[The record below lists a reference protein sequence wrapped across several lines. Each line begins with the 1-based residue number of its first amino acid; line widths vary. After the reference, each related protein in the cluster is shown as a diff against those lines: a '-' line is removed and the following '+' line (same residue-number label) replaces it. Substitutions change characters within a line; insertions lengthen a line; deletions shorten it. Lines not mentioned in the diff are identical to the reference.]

1 MQRIALLCLL
11 LALTAACAP
20 LTPAPTATFTPAP
33 TETLAPTK
41 TFAPT
46 ATPVSLQEIFKD
58 NPLFTSVGKEA
69 IEYFSV
75 ENEKTYLAVTGPTGV
90 IDQIEVDPDSA
101 GVIVDAYG
109 HTLQVEDTGSEKPLT
124 IHGFGENASRV
135 YSYIPETTITLNDKG
150 ETKTFPAHWAEV
162 QKPEYTFDQLHNK
175 DGSWNIERLTEQINN
190 PLRFTVDQVQN
201 GELARSV
208 LLSGYMQPVPD
219 DVKFTGNSLWHGPG
233 EQLGAGTDL
242 LHSGTQHIPFFA
254 VVNVGGIDIGVR
266 PVSTWNPKDQENPDR
281 RQQLILNLGI
291 GTDYLDEQN
300 NKVYLDFAFLP
311 NRYPNIIVEGKE
323 IGINGHK
330 ELEWLPRESRQALE
344 GLPGNDPVDI
354 QFLGGTI
361 KVDVPEIGTNSKPS
375 SGWDYPNLWQWNY
388 NEPLPKAVQEL
399 IWLFYF

>member
-20 LTPAPTATFTPAP
+20 LTPAPTATFTPAL

-41 TFAPT
+41 TPTPT
-46 ATPVSLQEIFKD
+46 ATPVPLQEIFKD

-69 IEYFSV
+69 IKYFSV
-75 ENEKTYLAVTGPTGV
+75 ENGKPYLAVMGPTGV

-109 HTLQVEDTGSEKPLT
+109 HPLQVEDTGSEKPLT
-124 IHGFGENASRV
+124 IHGVRENANTV
-135 YSYIPETTITLNDKG
+135 YSFIPETTITLNDKG

-162 QKPEYTFDQLHNK
+162 QKPEYTFDELHNE

-208 LLSGYMQPVPD
+208 LLSGYMRPVPD
-219 DVKFTGNSLWHGPG
+219 DVKFTGNSLWHGPSEDFG
-233 EQLGAGTDL
+233 PYTQLLYAGA
-242 LHSGTQHIPFFA
+242 QHLPFFS
-254 VVNVGGIDIGVR
+254 VVNLNGNDFGVR
-266 PVSTWNPKDQENPDR
+266 PMSIWNPKDQENPDR

-291 GTDYLDEQN
+291 GTERLDDRTNGIYLQE
-300 NKVYLDFAFLP
+300 YFLT
-311 NRYPNIIVEGKE
+311 NSYPFIIVEGKE
-323 IGINGHK
+323 IGVNGK
-330 ELEWLPRESRQALE
+330 IELSLLSTESRQALE

-354 QFLGGTI
+354 PFLRNSI
-361 KVDVPEIGTNSKPS
+361 KVNVPAASASPDPS
-375 SGWDYPNLWQWNY
+375 WGWDYPNLWQWNY
-388 NEPLPKAVQEL
+388 YKQLPRDIQEL
-399 IWLFYF
+399 LWLFYF